1 MTRRSGETPL
11 DAAHEI
17 QTKSYDDDRP
27 REDLTAWP
35 EGKLT
40 AQMRRDVREA
50 LSCPSYRW
58 RRGRFLDLAPA
69 LCARDIAALAA
80 ILHRREAE
88 TVQGSPYVEHRRP
101 TPFWLQ
107 EACLAPGGMSGF
119 RKHEPPIRGSDFV
132 GKIPT

>member
-17 QTKSYDDDRP
+17 RSSLRKRYETKSFEDDRP
-27 REDLTAWP
+27 REDLTARP
-35 EGKLT
+35 EGKRT

-50 LSCPSYRW
+50 LSCRSYRW

-80 ILHRREAE
+80 ILHRREAG
-88 TVQGSPYVEHRRP
+88 TVQESP
-101 TPFWLQ
+101 
-107 EACLAPGGMSGF
+107 
-119 RKHEPPIRGSDFV
+119 
-132 GKIPT
+132 